1 VAPTFQLRTITG
13 NTYKNVFVEKVVSDG
28 IIISYTPDN
37 GGIAMTKVDFYDL
50 PNDLR
55 QQYERKP

>member
-1 VAPTFQLRTITG
+1 M
-13 NTYKNVFVEKVVSDG
+13 FVEKVVSDG